1 MSLFGLFEQR
11 SLENPALPL
20 TSEAVGAYLGAVEN
34 ESGMAVTERSSL
46 HMPAVWRS
54 VGLIS
59 SVSSSLP
66 LRPYVRGTRDTAPS
80 TLLDDPHPDLTP
92 LELWRLLYMHRS
104 LWGNGYAQKV
114 RNRANVI
121 TELWPVMP
129 DRVRVGK
136 VPPDDLL
143 PSGKVFEVTDDW
155 GVQHALTS
163 REILHIP
170 GLGYDGVTGCSPV
183 RLAAEG
189 IGLAQ
194 AAEKSAAR
202 LYGKGNILSGVLQ
215 TEQRLKPDQ
224 AAALKAQWRAKM
236 GGFRNSQEIAVLD
249 SGATFNTVTMPYKD
263 AQFLESREFQITE
276 VARMF
281 GVPLFLLM
289 ETAKSTSWGT
299 GLEQQA
305 GAWVV
310 FDLGPTWLQP
320 TEQRITKELLP
331 ANQYAKYSVQGL
343 LRGDSS
349 ARATFYRAMRDVG
362 AFSADDVRG
371 FEEMPPLPAGTG
383 GDVHLQPTYMAPL
396 GTNPLAPDPAPAARQ
411 RESVTLL
418 EGHEQLPAAVR
429 AAAHLAEAHRLLALP
444 VAPLEIDPAPEPQEG
459 SEDDEDPDED
469 DD

>member
-1 MSLFGLFEQR
+1 MSGLFGLFERR

-20 TSEAVGAYLGAVEN
+20 TSEAVAGYLGAVPN
-34 ESGMAVTERSSL
+34 ESGMPVTERSSL

-54 VGLIS
+54 VSLIA
-59 SVSSSLP
+59 SVSASLP
-66 LRPYVRGTRDTAPS
+66 LHPYVRGTRTSAPS
-80 TLLDDPHPDLTP
+80 TLLDNPHPDMTP
-92 LELWRLLYMHRS
+92 LELWRLQYVHRS
-104 LWGNGYAQKV
+104 MWGNGYIQKL
-114 RNRANVI
+114 RNRAGVVA
-121 TELWPVMP
+121 ELWPVMP

-155 GVQHALTS
+155 GTVHALTS

-170 GLGYDGVTGCSPV
+170 GIGYDGLTGCSPV

-215 TEQRLKPDQ
+215 TEQRLTPEQ
-224 AAALKAQWRAKM
+224 ANALKAQWRAKM

-249 SGATFNTVTMPYKD
+249 SGASFAPVTMPYKD
-263 AQFLESREFQITE
+263 AQFLESREFQISE

-331 ANQYAKYSVQGL
+331 SNQYAKYSVQGL

-371 FEEMPPLPAGTG
+371 FEEMPPLPAGMG
-383 GDVHLQPTYMAPL
+383 GDVYLQPTYMAPL
-396 GTNPLAPDPAPAARQ
+396 GVNPLAPDAPPAARA
-411 RESVTLL
+411 RESITLL
-418 EGHEQLPAAVR
+418 QGHGQLPAAVR
-429 AAAHLAEAHRLLALP
+429 AAAHLAEAQRLLALE
-444 VAPLEIDPAPEPQEG
+444 PLEIEPVPEPEEG
-459 SEDDEDPDED
+459 TDDEDPDED
-469 DD
+469 ID

>member
-1 MSLFGLFEQR
+1 MSLFGLYEQR
-11 SLENPALPL
+11 SLENPAQPL
-20 TSEAVGAYLGAVEN
+20 TSEAVADYLGALPN
-34 ESGMAVTERSSL
+34 ESGVAVTERSSL

-54 VGLIS
+54 VSLIA
-59 SVSSSLP
+59 SVSASLP
-66 LRPYVRGTRDTAPS
+66 LHPYVRGTRNSAPAP
-80 TLLDDPHPDLTP
+80 LLDDPHPDLTP
-92 LELWRLLYMHRS
+92 LELWRLLYMHRA
-104 LWGNGYAQKV
+104 LWGNGYGQKV
-114 RNRANVI
+114 RNRAGVI
-121 TELWPVMP
+121 TEVWPIMP

-136 VPPDDLL
+136 VAPDDLL

-155 GVQHALTS
+155 GTVHALTS

-170 GLGYDGVTGCSPV
+170 GVGYDGVTGCSPV

-215 TEQRLKPDQ
+215 TEQRLTAEQ
-224 AAALKAQWRAKM
+224 ANALKAQWRAKM

-249 SGATFNTVTMPYKD
+249 SGASFNTVTMPYKD

-343 LRGDSS
+343 LRGDSA

-371 FEEMPPLPAGTG
+371 FEEMPPLPAGKG
-383 GDVHLQPTYMAPL
+383 GDVYLQPTYMAPL
-396 GTNPLAPDPAPAARQ
+396 GVNPLAPDAPPAARA
-411 RESVTLL
+411 RDSVQLL
-418 EGHEQLPAAVR
+418 NGHEQLPAAVR
-429 AAAHLAEAHRLLALP
+429 AAALLAEAAQLLAGP
-444 VAPLEIDPAPEPQEG
+444 EPLEIEPVPEPEEG
-459 SEDDEDPDED
+459 IDDEDPDED
-469 DD
+469 ND